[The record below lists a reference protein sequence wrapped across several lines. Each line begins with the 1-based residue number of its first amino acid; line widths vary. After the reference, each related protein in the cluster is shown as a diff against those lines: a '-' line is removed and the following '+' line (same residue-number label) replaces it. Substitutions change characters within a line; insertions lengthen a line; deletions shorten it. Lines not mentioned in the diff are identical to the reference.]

1 MANVVKFANIGTT
14 RGARG
19 EIIHRFDIKIFF
31 EKREREFSK
40 RGILFFARPIFALL
54 LGKVKIRD
62 FLGRSCNFR
71 REKSRE
77 DKLKIA
83 CTCLK
88 QIWSVMRRS
97 A

>member
-19 EIIHRFDIKIFF
+19 EVTHRFDIKIFF

-62 FLGRSCNFR
+62 FPGRSCNFR